1 MSDNAGTGNPGGP
14 DGGRS
19 RDFGT
24 APNGEPIGNVGEE
37 AAKLFAALSGL
48 AKGHSAGPAGARG
61 GAKDQGTDYA
71 GTAASAATAM
81 SDAFHNVNEHVA
93 TGGEDCKYCPLC
105 QVISAVRSTSPEV
118 KAHLAVA
125 ASSLMHAAAG
135 VLATQV
141 PTDAKASP
149 MEKINLDDSAWD
161 DES

>member
-1 MSDNAGTGNPGGP
+1 MSDESGPGHPGDPASGP
-14 DGGRS
+14 ASG
-19 RDFGT
+19 FGT

-37 AAKLFAALSGL
+37 AAKLFAALSGW
-48 AKGHSAGPAGARG
+48 
-61 GAKDQGTDYA
+61 AKDQGTDYA
-71 GTAASAATAM
+71 GTAAGAASAM
-81 SDAFHNVNEHVA
+81 SDAFQNVNEHLA

-105 QVISAVRSTSPEV
+105 QVISAVRTTSPEV

-141 PTDAKASP
+141 PSDAKASP
-149 MEKINLDDSAWD
+149 MEKINLDEDAWD